1 MAMAGILCFQSLRN
15 GLLLKARQRSA
26 GYIEANP
33 VFATVMDVS
42 AERMRVYLDHAAT
55 TPMRPEAITAVM
67 EGMARWAN
75 PSSPHAE
82 GRAAKQALE
91 DARTRIKKA
100 LGWRGELIFTS
111 GASEALAI
119 GLGRADVERRLISA
133 VEHDAVF
140 RAAPD
145 ATVLPVK
152 EGEVDRDVLQ
162 QHLRDGGRSIVAIQQ
177 LNSETG
183 SLVLMP
189 YVNDPVIELVHAAGG
204 LLLSDCSQSAG
215 KRPLPDADMIVLSA
229 HKLGGPPGIGALLV
243 RDFAMLQPQGG
254 QEQGYRSGT
263 ENLPGVIG
271 FAAAVEVATDRQDAT
286 GGFEVLEAMGRLK
299 DAVWSAGGMP
309 IDGGGGNC
317 IHIKALAAP
326 SKSAAAQLIGF
337 DAAGFAVS
345 AGSAC
350 SSGSLKPSRVLKAF
364 GVPDDVAARTMR
376 VSTGWS
382 TTVAEVEA
390 FQEAWL
396 RIAV

>member
-55 TPMRPEAITAVM
+55 SPMRPEAIAAVM

-91 DARTRIKKA
+91 DARARIKKA

-152 EGEVDRDVLQ
+152 DGEVDRDVLQ

-183 SLVLMP
+183 NLLLPNMTNP
-189 YVNDPVIELVHAAGG
+189 EYDIIREAGG
-204 LLLSDCSQSAG
+204 LLLSDCSQSAC
-215 KRPLPDADMIVLSA
+215 KRPLPQADILVLSA

-243 RDFAMLQPQGG
+243 RDWAMLEPHGG

-263 ENLPGVIG
+263 ENLPGVLG
-271 FAAAVEVATDRQDAT
+271 FAAAVEAAVEHRDAV
-286 GGFEVLEAMGRLK
+286 GGADVMEAMGRLS
-299 DAVWSAGGMP
+299 DAVWGADGMP
-309 IDGGGGNC
+309 IYAGGGNC
-317 IHIKALAAP
+317 IHIKGFAAP

-364 GVPDDVAARTMR
+364 GVPDDVAARTIR